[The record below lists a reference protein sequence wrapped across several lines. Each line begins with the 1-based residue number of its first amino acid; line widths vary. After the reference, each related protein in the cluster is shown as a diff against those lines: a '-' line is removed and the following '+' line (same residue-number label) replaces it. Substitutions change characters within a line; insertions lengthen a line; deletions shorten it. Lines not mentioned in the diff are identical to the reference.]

1 MNGSVR
7 RNLTQARLRTNG
19 TARIITLPPHMADQL
34 TAHRERQAAT
44 QLPHPDDFVFT
55 TVTGSRLYL
64 PNLRYRVLYGAVDRA
79 NKHLDEQEKPTIPHI
94 QLHGLRH
101 SCITMLRSAGIAD
114 IAPNH
119 QCNCAHPRTE
129 TTRDDARTP

>member
-44 QLPHPDDFVFT
+44 QLPHPDDLVFT
-55 TVTGSRLYL
+55 TVTGSR
-64 PNLRYRVLYGAVDRA
+64 PTNYGVESTARDAYER
-79 NKHLDEQEKPTIPHI
+79 NY
-94 QLHGLRH
+94 GLVFVEDAM
-101 SCITMLRSAGIAD
+101 SARSAEDHAFAMTRVFPRIGRVTSTSDVLTALAHSAAAD
-114 IAPNH
+114 
-119 QCNCAHPRTE
+119 
-129 TTRDDARTP
+129 